1 MNKEIKAIEPKA
13 QLSINRWDFITGMFI
28 LTTIMFFA
36 SQTSAYL
43 VRRAE
48 GNWTSFELPTIFW
61 YSTGVLVLSSIF
73 MQLSY
78 FSAKKDNFYAL
89 KLYISITF
97 ALGLVFLFMQWNGWV
112 ALVDQKVFFVGNPAG
127 SFMYVFTGL
136 ISIFGNLFNGLGGKQ
151 EPWVESLHKLG
162 YGNVDGDAIK
172 PLFEFLQFC
181 LKQVVA
187 DNELGGLLT
196 ALNGQYLAP
205 GPGGDP
211 IRNPDVL
218 PTGKNI
224 HALDPQSIPTTAA
237 VSAAKE
243 IGRAHV

>member
-136 ISIFGNLFNGLGGKQ
+136 HAIHLFAGLTVLTFVFVFAMRSNVHKTNLTL
-151 EPWVESLHKLG
+151 
-162 YGNVDGDAIK
+162 
-172 PLFEFLQFC
+172 
-181 LKQVVA
+181 
-187 DNELGGLLT
+187 
-196 ALNGQYLAP
+196 
-205 GPGGDP
+205 
-211 IRNPDVL
+211 IRNCN
-218 PTGKNI
+218 TFW
-224 HALDPQSIPTTAA
+224 HFLDILWIYLFAFLLYF
-237 VSAAKE
+237 
-243 IGRAHV
+243 R